1 MILGLFA
8 SALAGLAVGLTPY
21 APPPASQVVVYRDAG
36 LIDGLG
42 GGVKPHM
49 AVIVEGA
56 VIKAVLPDQQ
66 LSKADLKGAEVVDL
80 SGRYLLPGLVDSH
93 VHLATSPNRKR
104 AEALMRREVYGGV
117 TAVRDMAGDGRALA
131 DLARAS
137 RVGEIPGPDIFYAA
151 LMAGP
156 GFFADQRTVS
166 ATQGATAGAV
176 PWMQAVTSQTDLP
189 LAVALARGTSA
200 SGIKTYADI
209 SGRLLARITAEA
221 HRQGMRVWS
230 HGILCP
236 ATPEEVVAAGVDV
249 ISHACQ
255 AGFQAAAPPPVSMSP
270 PPVLPYAQLADP
282 DNPRMAA
289 LFGEMR
295 RRGQILDATNYV
307 YVVGEQERRA
317 AGKPVSCSADLSAR
331 LTAQA
336 HRDGVMISAGTDS
349 FSPPEDPFPALH
361 QEIVFLGEKAG
372 LSPVEAIRSA
382 TLTGA
387 MAIGQQAQMGTIEPG
402 KLANMVVLA
411 ANPLDDLR
419 QLRSVVL
426 TIKRGVRFARSAY
439 PPLTR
444 EELDEED
451 N

>member
-1 MILGLFA
+1 
-8 SALAGLAVGLTPY
+8 
-21 APPPASQVVVYRDAG
+21 PASQVVVYRDAG

-230 HGILCP
+230 HGILFP

-255 AGFQAAAPPPVSMSP
+255 AGFQAAAPPPVS
-270 PPVLPYAQLADP
+270 
-282 DNPRMAA
+282 
-289 LFGEMR
+289 
-295 RRGQILDATNYV
+295 
-307 YVVGEQERRA
+307 
-317 AGKPVSCSADLSAR
+317 
-331 LTAQA
+331 
-336 HRDGVMISAGTDS
+336 
-349 FSPPEDPFPALH
+349 
-361 QEIVFLGEKAG
+361 
-372 LSPVEAIRSA
+372 
-382 TLTGA
+382 
-387 MAIGQQAQMGTIEPG
+387 
-402 KLANMVVLA
+402 
-411 ANPLDDLR
+411 
-419 QLRSVVL
+419 
-426 TIKRGVRFARSAY
+426 
-439 PPLTR
+439 
-444 EELDEED
+444 
-451 N
+451 